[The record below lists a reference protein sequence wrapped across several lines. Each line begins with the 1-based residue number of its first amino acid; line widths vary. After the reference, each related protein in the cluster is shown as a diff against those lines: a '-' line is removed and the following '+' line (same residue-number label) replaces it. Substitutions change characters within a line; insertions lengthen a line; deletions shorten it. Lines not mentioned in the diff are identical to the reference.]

1 MENITKL
8 SDLKEAEYNP
18 REIDKRALEGLK
30 YSLEE
35 FGDISGIVYN
45 KRTGR
50 LVSGHQRVKALRQRY
65 GDVNVINGVIIT
77 SAGDFPVRVVDWEE
91 DKEKAANL
99 AANTETIQGR
109 WTESA
114 SIVLEDVAIS
124 MPDAFMSLQLNHITL
139 PEPDQVIEV
148 EKQSSEITQEQR
160 SSLKWTDHTVY
171 LADEEIEMLN
181 SVYKKFIEINRTN
194 FGFVTYLLGGK

>member
-99 AANTETIQGR
+99 AANAETIQGR

-124 MPDAFMSLQLNHITL
+124 MPDAFMSLQLNHIKL

-160 SSLKWTDHTVY
+160 SSLKWNDHTVY
-171 LADEEIEMLN
+171 LSDEEIEMLD
-181 SVYKKFIEINRTN
+181 SAYKLFIELNKTN
-194 FGFVTYLLGGK
+194 FGFVTYLLGEK